1 MEYGSDMH
9 ADLGSDLRARIEM
22 LGREVYGR
30 DFEQFLV
37 TPRRS
42 LDGETPAERIERGE
56 LEPVLEALIQAL
68 EGDFG

>member
-1 MEYGSDMH
+1 MD
-9 ADLGSDLRARIEM
+9 AARIEA
-22 LGREVYGR
+22 LGREVYGK

-42 LDGETPAERIERGE
+42 LDGETPAALIDRGD
-56 LEPVLEALIQAL
+56 LEPVMNVLVKAL

>member
-1 MEYGSDMH
+1 MKSDPGPPIPV
-9 ADLGSDLRARIEM
+9 DEARIES
-22 LGREVYGR
+22 LGREVYGK

-42 LDGETPAERIERGE
+42 LDGETPAALIDRGD
-56 LEPVLEALIQAL
+56 LEPVMNVLVKAL